1 MPLIPNDDPEG
12 LAELLGYLG
21 EIGYGELYLRPV
33 PEARAGGGPGATGAI
48 SASGAGGAGDAT
60 SVSGTGGVAG
70 AASEGEKLGM
80 VVPAAGGGGDAV
92 VKAIDAL
99 AAAVRQAGGGAGAV
113 AGGGASAGA
122 LAGDGNDAGVMAGG
136 DGGAGAAD
144 DPAARAAALAALAEV
159 VTGCRRCRLCEGRQK
174 TVFGS
179 GNPSA
184 DLMFIGEGPGAEEDR
199 QGLPFVGRA
208 GELLTR
214 IIAAIGMIRDQVYIA
229 NIVKCRPPGN
239 RDPQPDEVAAC
250 RSYLERQIALIRPR
264 LIVALGRIAAQT
276 LLGNDLP
283 IGRMRGQW
291 FQVLGV
297 PVMVTYHP
305 AALLRNPALKR
316 PTWEDMQ
323 EVRDRLRGGG

>member
-1 MPLIPNDDPEG
+1 LIPNDDPAG
-12 LAELLGYLG
+12 LDELLGYLG
-21 EIGYGELYLRPV
+21 EIGYGELYLRRPDRSAAAPGGSPL
-33 PEARAGGGPGATGAI
+33 PEGEPAETIAKT
-48 SASGAGGAGDAT
+48 
-60 SVSGTGGVAG
+60 VAG
-70 AASEGEKLGM
+70 LAAAARD
-80 VVPAAGGGGDAV
+80 AAGGGSGASES
-92 VKAIDAL
+92 
-99 AAAVRQAGGGAGAV
+99 AGSDGASES
-113 AGGGASAGA
+113 AGIGVSSASAGSGGAS
-122 LAGDGNDAGVMAGG
+122 DGE
-136 DGGAGAAD
+136 GAG
-144 DPAARAAALAALAEV
+144 AALAALAEV
-159 VTGCRRCRLCEGRQK
+159 VAACRRCRLCEGRQR

-179 GNPSA
+179 GNPQA
-184 DLMFIGEGPGAEEDR
+184 ELMFIGEGPGAEEDR

-214 IIAAIGMIRDQVYIA
+214 IVEAMGMTRDQVYIA

-276 LLGNDLP
+276 LLANDLP

-291 FQVLGV
+291 FQFMGV
-297 PVMVTYHP
+297 PLMVTYHP

-323 EVRDRLRGGG
+323 QVRDRLHDITG